1 MKIAENRGKFPEI
14 GENFG
19 GKFSGIFPGDK
30 KSRKFPEIS
39 GKKVSK
45 MTVFGKFN
53 TRLRSELFRSNL

>member
-1 MKIAENRGKFPEI
+1 MKI
-14 GENFG
+14 GENFP
-19 GKFSGIFPGDK
+19 KSGEFPGENFPGFFPGTK
-30 KSRKFPEIS
+30 NPRKFPEIS